1 MEVVIDSFNK
11 GKDVMDSNI
20 HLLDE
25 MTRRQLVGEMSKLN
39 FDDTA
44 AAVRHFAYLAKSGK
58 RFSRDDVVT
67 IFGAAGMNTERV
79 PNALADLATSQTLES
94 YPKDGTIAYF
104 MERGARIDY
113 GDKLGRPSR
122 DPRWSPSGVTQATS

>member
-1 MEVVIDSFNK
+1 MNL
-11 GKDVMDSNI
+11 GI

-25 MTRRQLVGEMSKLN
+25 VTRGQLIDQMSKLN
-39 FDDTA
+39 FDDAA
-44 AAVRHFAYLAKSGK
+44 AAVRHFAYLARSGK

-67 IFGAAGMNTERV
+67 IFDAAGMSAEQV
-79 PNALADLATSQTLES
+79 PAALAELTTSQTLES

-113 GDKLGRPSR
+113 GDRLGHPSR
-122 DPRWSPSGVTQATS
+122 DPRWSASSATQATS